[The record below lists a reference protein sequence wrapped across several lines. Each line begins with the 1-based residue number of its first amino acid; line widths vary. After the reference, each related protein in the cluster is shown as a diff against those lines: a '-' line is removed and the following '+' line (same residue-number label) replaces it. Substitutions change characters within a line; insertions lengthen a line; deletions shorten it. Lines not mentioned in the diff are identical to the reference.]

1 MATIREK
8 MEMFFTLEEAAEEID
23 IDPRTF
29 RYQVEVGLRFDEEF
43 IIKPKRKEVAT
54 GGKGRPHRL
63 FKGQWLYNWLIAR
76 EPETTREEL
85 ENLGAIIEYRKRKY
99 RKKKHYKGDE

>member
-8 MEMFFTLEEAAEEID
+8 MEMFFSLEEAAEEID

-29 RYQVEVGLRFDEEF
+29 RYQVEVGLRFDEDF
-43 IIKPKRKEVAT
+43 IIKPMRKEMAT
-54 GGKGRPHRL
+54 GRKGRSPRF

-85 ENLGAIIEYRKRKY
+85 ENLGVKIEYRKRKY
-99 RKKKHYKGDE
+99 QKKKQNKGDE